1 METIAERI
9 IEVVNL
15 NGGNRSALARRIN
28 VTPADISKLKN
39 DPTRIPSDRTILDI
53 CNEFG
58 INEEWL
64 RYGTGVRESNAS
76 RKEEIETLL
85 GATLK
90 GSKELREAVTQAVL
104 SRTEDELEVLEK
116 MLWDIVYNLQKNKKG
131 QDESQPK

>member
-15 NGGNRSALARRIN
+15 NGGNMSAFARRIN
-28 VTPADISKLKN
+28 VTPAYISKLKN

-104 SRTEDELEVLEK
+104 SRKIGRAHV
-116 MLWDIVYNLQKNKKG
+116 
-131 QDESQPK
+131 